1 MTVGEKVK
9 MLRESLNMTQKEL
22 AKAVG
27 YKSSTTIAKIESG
40 ENDPTQKN
48 LMKLA
53 VALGVSPAELL
64 ADDDPEPSSPAK
76 TEEARIISRG
86 VDRMPPEDRK
96 RALNMFNLMFDKY
109 DFENEG
115 NDDDEGRQ

>member
-86 VDRMPPEDRK
+86 VDRMTPEDRK